1 MVICRLCQH
10 ENPDGTHFCGKCGN
24 VLVTGGEPLTPSSVS
39 PASAGNAPKDAP
51 SLIPASGSSNP
62 SGQDPKNGAE
72 GQSEFIPKS
81 QPEPYV
87 AVQGPNS
94 QTYEA
99 PNTIPFNHVDQKEYA
114 EKLANP
120 NKQDY
125 ENVSVLAFIFGCV
138 GFLFNPLYLVSLA
151 AIVLGIIG
159 HANNGSKKTLA
170 MLGWILGL
178 IALVAQI
185 AFDLFCAAVICGWGK
200 FLFCF

>member
-10 ENPDGTHFCGKCGN
+10 ENPDGTQFCGKCGN
-24 VLVTGGEPLTPSSVS
+24 VLVTGGEALTPSSVS
-39 PASAGNAPKDAP
+39 LSQTSSSTGNAPEGA
-51 SLIPASGSSNP
+51 SSESHSSGSSP
-62 SGQDPKNGAE
+62 E
-72 GQSEFIPKS
+72 GQTAQSEYIPKS

-94 QTYEA
+94 QTYEP
-99 PNTIPFNHVDQKEYA
+99 PNTIPFNHVDQKEFY
-114 EKLANP
+114 EKQANP

-125 ENVSVLAFIFGCV
+125 ENVSVLAFIFGCL

-151 AIVLGIIG
+151 AIILGIIG

-178 IALVAQI
+178 IALAVQI
-185 AFDLFCAAVICGWGK
+185 IFDLFCAAILCGWGS

>member
-10 ENPDGTHFCGKCGN
+10 ENPDGTQFCGKCGN

-39 PASAGNAPKDAP
+39 PVS
-51 SLIPASGSSNP
+51 SSSNP
-62 SGQDPKNGAE
+62 SEKEPKTGTGIE
-72 GQSEFIPKS
+72 SQYIPKS

-138 GFLFNPLYLVSLA
+138 GFLFNPFYLVSLA
-151 AIVLGIIG
+151 AIILGIIG

-178 IALVAQI
+178 IALAFQL
-185 AFDLFCAAVICGWGK
+185 AFDLFCAAMLFGWGK
-200 FLFCF
+200 FLFCY